1 MSPTAI
7 DVVRPVIT
15 MWSAVSPFGMDRPDF
30 AAGLRSGADTSVEL
44 GSQRWEAADPRAC
57 LVPGFEIREVL
68 GKKGTRSMDRVSAL
82 AVAAVGRLLDDP
94 AAPATGTEI
103 GLVLGTTTG
112 SAQSM
117 MDFTRTSMTAERPS
131 YVDPA
136 VIPNLVLN
144 CAAGQCAI
152 WYDLKGPNTTVAG
165 GRGAASLAIGY
176 AARLLAAGR
185 ARAVLCGAAEEFSH
199 ARSWLE
205 HHTRVEEADSGEVVL
220 GEGAAMLLVEPAAV
234 TPRPALAEVLA
245 VDSMVYLDGDVRT
258 TTLACARRALQRAH
272 VAPDEVWA
280 AVAGGLPGTAG
291 RHEREALRELF
302 GEPVLARVPG
312 MSALGDTSAATGAF
326 QIVAALALA
335 EDSPDAAGQAVLAT
349 TVDREGTV
357 TCTVLRLAGRPVLP

>member
-1 MSPTAI
+1 MSATAI

-15 MWSAVSPFGMDRPDF
+15 LWSAVSPFGMDRSAF
-30 AAGLRSGADTSVEL
+30 AAGLRAGADTAVEL
-44 GSQRWEAADPRAC
+44 DAERWQAAERRAC

-82 AVAAVGRLLDDP
+82 AVAAVGRLLADER
-94 AAPATGTEI
+94 APETGTEI

-165 GRGAASLAIGY
+165 GRGAAALAIGY

-185 ARAVLCGAAEEFSH
+185 AGTVLCGAAEEFSH

-205 HHTRVEEADSGEVVL
+205 HHTRAGESADRDVVL
-220 GEGAAMLLVEPAAV
+220 GEGAATLLIEPASVAK
-234 TPRPALAEVLA
+234 RPALAEVLA
-245 VDSMVYLDGDVRT
+245 VESMVFLEGDVRT
-258 TTLACARRALQRAH
+258 TTLACANRALQRAG
-272 VAPDEVWA
+272 VEAGEVWA
-280 AVAGGLPGTAG
+280 ALPGGLPNTAG
-291 RHEREALRELF
+291 RHERDALAELF
-302 GEPVLARVPG
+302 GAAPLARVPG
-312 MSALGDTSAATGAF
+312 LAALGDTSAATGAF

-335 EDSPDAAGQAVLAT
+335 EDSAEAAGRVVLAT

-357 TCTVLRLAGRPVLP
+357 TCVVLRLAERPVPA